1 MWVVWKN
8 VTSSFDDAQIST
20 SYFYQNFIFTKNV
33 LVEIFIHVK
42 WLRPDKSS
50 VDVSKFNN
58 FLQTK
63 RDRSKHRL

>member
-20 SYFYQNFIFTKNV
+20 SYFFQNFIFTKNV
-33 LVEIFIHVK
+33 LVEISIHVK

-58 FLQTK
+58 ILQTK
-63 RDRSKHRL
+63 RDRSKCRL

>member
-8 VTSSFDDAQIST
+8 VTSPFDDAQIST
-20 SYFYQNFIFTKNV
+20 SYFFQNFIFTKNV
-33 LVEIFIHVK
+33 LVEISIHVK

-50 VDVSKFNN
+50 VDVNKFNN
-58 FLQTK
+58 ILQTK